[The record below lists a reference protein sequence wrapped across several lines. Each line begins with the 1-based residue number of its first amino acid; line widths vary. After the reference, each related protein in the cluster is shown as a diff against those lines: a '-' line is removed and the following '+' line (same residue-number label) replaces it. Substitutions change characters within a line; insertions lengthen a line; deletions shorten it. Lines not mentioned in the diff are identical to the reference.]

1 MTLLVVGNHQNIEL
15 DKIDWDV
22 LEAVMLVHCV
32 PGGIFDLKHR
42 LQVHSRAH
50 GIPLF
55 VTFAIPPIEE
65 IPPNIPDELLV
76 GFGKT
81 KSQEVVLYAEC
92 VNSYKSGDTQ
102 TGEIKDDSGGVP
114 KDGYS

>member
-1 MTLLVVGNHQNIEL
+1 MTLLVVGNHQVIEL
-15 DKIDWDV
+15 DRIPWV
-22 LEAVMLVHCV
+22 GFEAVMLVHCV

-55 VTFAIPPIEE
+55 VVFAIPPIEDT
-65 IPPNIPDELLV
+65 IPDELLI

-92 VNSYKSGDTQ
+92 VNSYQSGDAQ
-102 TGEIKDDSGGVP
+102 EGQIQDDCGGVCEIKPP
-114 KDGYS
+114 KV